1 MWSDRTTIKAFTQ
14 SSKQSLPFGWAVK
27 LSALFIAVVA
37 TFVVAELLLALMAR
51 FDEPELTVT
60 ERLVAS
66 GRYSSEELRTD
77 LPHFTERQGA
87 NCVTIQSGLHWDPRF
102 GFSSKILNRD
112 CARRLF
118 AAHAKSVVLMGGSA
132 MENSQAPNYLTTLD
146 SYAFGDDIS
155 YASINMAE
163 SGARH
168 SNMLARFMYEIVELR
183 PTHVVFLDGFN
194 EFASIRYGGK
204 PDDDF
209 YWTAGVNDRIHRPFL
224 FLRDKLVDSSRL
236 LTLLAAQFKFISSA
250 RIGRTTVDARSVE
263 QAASYYLKIRAY
275 TEAICRAY
283 GIACIFILQPTS
295 LVERP
300 GSKTT
305 EYITRADLKHFPF
318 DQELYT
324 AGYNHILNR
333 ATGKMRDAS
342 RLFEGEENVYID
354 PVHFNKRGSQLIGK
368 YIRAAVEIEPVT
380 PFTER

>member
-1 MWSDRTTIKAFTQ
+1 VIAAF
-14 SSKQSLPFGWAVK
+14 
-27 LSALFIAVVA
+27 AL
-37 TFVVAELLLALMAR
+37 AELLLALMAR
-51 FDEPELTVT
+51 LDESELPVI
-60 ERLVAS
+60 ERLAAS
-66 GRYSSEELRTD
+66 GRYSREELRTD

-87 NCVTIQSGLHWDPRF
+87 NCITIESGFHWDPRF
-102 GFSSKILNRD
+102 GYVSKILNKD
-112 CARRLF
+112 CARSLF

-146 SYAFGDDIS
+146 SYAFGDDVS

-168 SNMLARFMYEIVELR
+168 YNMLARFLYEIVELR
-183 PTHVVFLDGFN
+183 PTHVVFLEGFN
-194 EFASIRYGGK
+194 EFTSIRYGGK

-224 FLRDKLVDSSRL
+224 FLRDKLVDSSRF
-236 LTLLAAQFKFISSA
+236 LTLLAAQFQFINSA

-263 QAASYYLKIRAY
+263 QAGSYYLRIRAY

-295 LVERP
+295 LVETRR
-300 GSKTT
+300 SRTT
-305 EYITRADLKHFPF
+305 EYITQSDLTYFPF

-324 AGYNHILNR
+324 AGYNRILSG
-333 ATGKMRDAS
+333 AVGKIRDAS

-368 YIRAAVEIEPVT
+368 YIRAAVESEPVT
-380 PFTER
+380 PLTGK